1 MRGLDAK
8 VRGVWMWVLNVS
20 FLASSLFQEP
30 RKMGWGLEIH
40 TSLYIFIIFPA
51 LGGLTEKQKSGDGR

>member
-8 VRGVWMWVLNVS
+8 VRGVWMRVLNVS

-30 RKMGWGLEIH
+30 RKVGWGLEIH
-40 TSLYIFIIFPA
+40 TSLYIFIFPA